1 MEDRR
6 DIQLREYTA
15 LTGFVI
21 KKNRQYFP
29 DLPGAVLRAT
39 TGSEEMTH
47 FGWRHVG
54 PKG

>member
-6 DIQLREYTA
+6 DIQLREHTA
-15 LTGFVI
+15 LAGFVI

-29 DLPGAVLRAT
+29 DLSGVVLRAT
-39 TGSEEMTH
+39 TGPGIMTY